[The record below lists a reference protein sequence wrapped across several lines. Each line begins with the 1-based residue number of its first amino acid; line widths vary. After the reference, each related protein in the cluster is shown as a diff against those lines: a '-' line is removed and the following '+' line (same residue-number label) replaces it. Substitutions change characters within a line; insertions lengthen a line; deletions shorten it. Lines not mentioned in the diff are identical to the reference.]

1 MVKED
6 PRSIRVLREES
17 EQFILT
23 TSSSPGLTEKHSG
36 E

>member
-17 EQFILT
+17 